1 MTAGKNF
8 EEQIKKSCKKQG
20 IYYYRLRDTAN
31 AWDKDEEKEDKEDK
45 KKIRFTPKNLSDF
58 ILHYDKFTIHFEA
71 KTHLGKSIPQK
82 AIKQAKDMAEI
93 NHQGVLCL
101 FALNYREVNETYLI
115 AAKDIMRCLE
125 NRKSVDLQF
134 CRNNGV
140 LIPQRL
146 KRVNYFFDIRYA
158 LEKFINNF

>member
-1 MTAGKNF
+1 MNAGKRF

-20 IYYYRLRDTAN
+20 IYYYRLRDTSN
-31 AWDKDEEKEDKEDK
+31 SWNKDEDEDKEDK

-82 AIKQAKDMAEI
+82 AISQAEKMAEV

-115 AAKDIMRCLE
+115 AAKDIMNCLSY
-125 NRKSVDLQF
+125 RKSVDLQF
-134 CRNNGV
+134 CRDHGI
-140 LIPQRL
+140 LIPQKL
-146 KRVNYFFDIRYA
+146 KRVNYFFDIRCA
-158 LEKFINNF
+158 LEKFINNL